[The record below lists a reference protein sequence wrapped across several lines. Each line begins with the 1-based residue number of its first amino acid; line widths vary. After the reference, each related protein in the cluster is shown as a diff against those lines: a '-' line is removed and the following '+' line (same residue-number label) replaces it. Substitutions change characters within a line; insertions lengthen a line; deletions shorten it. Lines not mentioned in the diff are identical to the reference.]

1 MQEDMPGVI
10 GISVFVLVSTLGL
23 VHLAV
28 HRPRAEH
35 LVGVGVVASLAA
47 LFWLAVPAASVLL
60 LAACVGTR
68 RLAMGTPA
76 VTVPDRIP
84 THWG

>member
-1 MQEDMPGVI
+1 MLKDMPGVI
-10 GISVFVLVSTLGL
+10 GISVFVLVSTVGL

-28 HRPRAEH
+28 HRPRSEH

-47 LFWLAVPAASVLL
+47 LFWLPAPAASVLL

-68 RLAMGTPA
+68 RLAFATP
-76 VTVPDRIP
+76 VVVPDRIP
-84 THWG
+84 SHWS